1 MESSRNVGSTS
12 AQETP
17 SNPEKDAEA
26 SHCRFRHPRPVVLTV
41 PDIHRDFE
49 TETQLQKFG
58 FSPSHYRLLA
68 QAES

>member
-1 MESSRNVGSTS
+1 
-12 AQETP
+12 
-17 SNPEKDAEA
+17 
-26 SHCRFRHPRPVVLTV
+26 VVLTV